1 MKLLYTLNPDITF
14 MDNAL
19 WKSVLTTIGY
29 LIIAYMKGIQLFD
42 MKMRT
47 AMFLGGRLF
56 FGDLSMFLI
65 TYSVNYVSMS
75 TATLII
81 NMSPFYVAVFGYL
94 LLHESIS
101 KLEVILMFIGFGGI
115 YLVCINRSNDDNKD
129 QLIGVFLF
137 IIVSMTVA
145 LSGVCLRRVNKV
157 LHPLHSPVFFAISTL
172 TVCLVIMFFQP
183 KLIPKVHTYTYFQ
196 MFLLFLGSQI
206 GMISQFFRSS
216 AHGYEKA
223 SRLAPYIYLQ
233 VVFGIIADLFVFHF
247 KFTLLET
254 LGIAIVSVCLL
265 IPAFMKYYG
274 YVK

>member
-1 MKLLYTLNPDITF
+1 
-14 MDNAL
+14 
-19 WKSVLTTIGY
+19 
-29 LIIAYMKGIQLFD
+29 
-42 MKMRT
+42 
-47 AMFLGGRLF
+47 
-56 FGDLSMFLI
+56 
-65 TYSVNYVSMS
+65 
-75 TATLII
+75 
-81 NMSPFYVAVFGYL
+81 
-94 LLHESIS
+94 
-101 KLEVILMFIGFGGI
+101 
-115 YLVCINRSNDDNKD
+115 
-129 QLIGVFLF
+129 
-137 IIVSMTVA
+137 MTVA